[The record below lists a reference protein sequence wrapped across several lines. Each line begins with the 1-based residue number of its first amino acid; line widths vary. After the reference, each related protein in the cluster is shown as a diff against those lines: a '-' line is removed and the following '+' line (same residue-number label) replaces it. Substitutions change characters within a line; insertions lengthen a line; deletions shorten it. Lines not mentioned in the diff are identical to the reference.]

1 MTLLHKQMDLFLCTG
16 YPLAHCISADY
27 ALGAG
32 IARDFERRF
41 HLRKVLEAV
50 GSHTYP
56 DCIKTGNVFN
66 LVTKERYWH
75 KPTEQSLSAA
85 LYLMKAQ
92 MLESEITKIAMPE
105 IGCGLDRLSW
115 PRVRQILYSIFED
128 TEVELLVC
136 YL

>member
-1 MTLLHKQMDLFLCTG
+1 MTLLHKKMDLFLCTD

-41 HLRKVLEAV
+41 HLRKVLEVV

-75 KPTEQSLSAA
+75 KPTEQTLAAA
-85 LYLMKAQ
+85 LHLMKAQ
-92 MLESEITKIAMPE
+92 MSKSGVIKIAMPE

-115 PRVRQILYSIFED
+115 PRVRQILSSIFED